1 MPFSII
7 RNDIT
12 KVAADAIVNTANP
25 QPVIGAGTDSAIYKA
40 AGAELLLAE
49 RRKIGAIHPG
59 EAAVTPAFALPA
71 KYIIHT
77 VGPAWRGGEAGEFET
92 LASCYRKSLLLAK
105 QLGCE
110 SVAFPLIST
119 GTYGFPKD
127 KALSVAMEEIEAF
140 LQDDDLDVTLTVL
153 NKEAFTLSR
162 DLLDDVQ
169 SYIDDRTAE
178 LLHQAEYSAS
188 YSASFDSGMFGADMV
203 DERRSSAM
211 APPTSAQLMP
221 QAAPQSGSMP
231 ELQES
236 APSGQQAGPQS
247 RPRKGKG
254 LFGKLAS
261 IGKKTADAA
270 LPKEPQAP
278 EEAYEDAAA
287 LLIDSDEERIDFQYS
302 AKMSYP
308 EAAKEALAKANAVPT
323 AGAAVPAAGVAVPS
337 AVTLSAES
345 LPDRMAHL
353 GDTFQERLLRLID
366 AQDLTDPEVY
376 KKANLDRKLFS
387 KIRSNAA
394 YRPSKN
400 TVLALAIALEL
411 DLTETKDL
419 LARAGFA
426 FSPSSKFDLIVQYCF
441 EKRIYDIFEVN
452 ALLFQYDQPLLGA
465 S

>member
-1 MPFSII
+1 MPFSIV

-12 KVAADAIVNTANP
+12 RVAADAIVNTANP
-25 QPVIGAGTDSAIYKA
+25 QPVIGAGTDRAIYKA
-40 AGAELLLAE
+40 AGAEQLLAE

-77 VGPAWRGGEAGEFET
+77 VGPAWQGGDAGEFET

-110 SVAFPLIST
+110 SIAFPLIST

-127 KALSVAMEEIEAF
+127 KALSVAMETIENF
-140 LQDDDLDVTLTVL
+140 LQGDDLDVTLTVL

-178 LLHQAEYSAS
+178 QLHQAEYGAP
-188 YSASFDSGMFGADMV
+188 FGMGMY
-203 DERRSSAM
+203 DERRAAKAAM
-211 APPTSAQLMP
+211 PP
-221 QAAPQSGSMP
+221 QAQPMAQSGAMSGSR
-231 ELQES
+231 S
-236 APSGQQAGPQS
+236 AEQS
-247 RPRKGKG
+247 KPRKGKG
-254 LFGKLAS
+254 LFQKLS
-261 IGKKTADAA
+261 SLGKK
-270 LPKEPQAP
+270 
-278 EEAYEDAAA
+278 EANAA
-287 LLIDSDEERIDFQYS
+287 LLEASEESYKDRVEDLSIHS
-302 AKMSYP
+302 A
-308 EAAKEALAKANAVPT
+308 
-323 AGAAVPAAGVAVPS
+323 PAAGS
-337 AVTLSAES
+337 ATQPAASEEVKELYSLVLAKDASPS

-353 GDTFQERLLRLID
+353 GDTFQERLLHLID
-366 AQDLTDPEVY
+366 EQDLPDPVVY

-411 DLTETKDL
+411 DLTQTKDL

-441 EKRIYDIFEVN
+441 EKGIYDIFEVN
-452 ALLFQYDQPLLGA
+452 ALLFSYDQPLLGA

>member
-1 MPFSII
+1 MPFSIV

-12 KVAADAIVNTANP
+12 RVAADAIVNTANP

-40 AGAELLLAE
+40 AGAERLLAE

-77 VGPAWRGGEAGEFET
+77 VGPAWRGGDAGEFET

-127 KALSVAMEEIEAF
+127 KALAVAMEEIEAF
-140 LQDDDLDVTLTVL
+140 LRGDDLDVTLTVL

-178 LLHQAEYSAS
+178 MLHQMEYSAS
-188 YSASFDSGMFGADMV
+188 YSALFEDVMV
-203 DERRSSAM
+203 DERRTAKAAM
-211 APPTSAQLMP
+211 P
-221 QAAPQSGSMP
+221 APQSKP
-231 ELQES
+231 
-236 APSGQQAGPQS
+236 QA
-247 RPRKGKG
+247 RPKKGKG

-261 IGKKTADAA
+261 LGK
-270 LPKEPQAP
+270 
-278 EEAYEDAAA
+278 
-287 LLIDSDEERIDFQYS
+287 
-302 AKMSYP
+302 
-308 EAAKEALAKANAVPT
+308 EAAKESQALGNAL
-323 AGAAVPAAGVAVPS
+323 PAME
-337 AVTLSAES
+337 ES

-366 AQDLTDPEVY
+366 EQDLPDPVVY

-387 KIRSNAA
+387 KIRSNAD
-394 YRPSKN
+394 YHPKKT

-411 DLTETKDL
+411 DLAQTKDL

-426 FSPSSKFDLIVQYCF
+426 FSPSSRFDLIVQYCF

-452 ALLFQYDQPLLGA
+452 ALLFQYDQPLLG
-465 S
+465 SS

>member
-25 QPVIGAGTDSAIYKA
+25 QPVIGAGTDRAIYKA
-40 AGAELLLAE
+40 AGAEQLLAE

-127 KALSVAMEEIEAF
+127 KALSVAMETIEDF

-153 NKEAFTLSR
+153 NKEAFTLSQ

-178 LLHQAEYSAS
+178 QLHQAEYGAP
-188 YSASFDSGMFGADMV
+188 FGIGMY
-203 DERRSSAM
+203 DERRAAKAAM
-211 APPTSAQLMP
+211 PP
-221 QAAPQSGSMP
+221 QAQPMAQSGAM
-231 ELQES
+231 
-236 APSGQQAGPQS
+236 SGSRPAEQS
-247 RPRKGKG
+247 KPRKGKG
-254 LFGKLAS
+254 LFQKLS
-261 IGKKTADAA
+261 SLGKKETNAA
-270 LPKEPQAP
+270 LP
-278 EEAYEDAAA
+278 EASEVSYNDRVED
-287 LLIDSDEERIDFQYS
+287 LSIHS
-302 AKMSYP
+302 A
-308 EAAKEALAKANAVPT
+308 
-323 AGAAVPAAGVAVPS
+323 PAAGSTAQPAASEEVKELYSLLLQQDASP
-337 AVTLSAES
+337 S

-366 AQDLTDPEVY
+366 SQDLTDPEVY

-387 KIRSNAA
+387 KIRSNAE
-394 YRPSKN
+394 YRPKKT

-411 DLTETKDL
+411 DLAQTKDL

-441 EKRIYDIFEVN
+441 EKGIYDIFEVN

>member
-25 QPVIGAGTDSAIYKA
+25 EPVIGAGTDSAIYKA

-119 GTYGFPKD
+119 GTYGFPKE
-127 KALSVAMEEIEAF
+127 KALSVAMETIEAF

-178 LLHQAEYSAS
+178 QLHQAEYGAP
-188 YSASFDSGMFGADMV
+188 FGIGMY
-203 DERRSSAM
+203 DERRAAKAAM
-211 APPTSAQLMP
+211 PP
-221 QAAPQSGSMP
+221 QAQPMAQSAPQSGSNLIP
-231 ELQES
+231 QIS
-236 APSGQQAGPQS
+236 PQSGQQSKPQS
-247 RPRKGKG
+247 RPKKGKG
-254 LFGKLAS
+254 LFQKLS
-261 IGKKTADAA
+261 SLGKKEANAA
-270 LPKEPQAP
+270 LPESS
-278 EEAYEDAAA
+278 EVSYNDRVED
-287 LLIDSDEERIDFQYS
+287 LSIHS
-302 AKMSYP
+302 
-308 EAAKEALAKANAVPT
+308 
-323 AGAAVPAAGVAVPS
+323 VPAAGNTAQPAASEEVKELYSLVLAKDDSP
-337 AVTLSAES
+337 S

-376 KKANLDRKLFS
+376 KRANLDRKLFS
-387 KIRSNAA
+387 KIRSNTE
-394 YRPSKN
+394 YRPKKT

-411 DLTETKDL
+411 DLAQTKDL

>member
-40 AGAELLLAE
+40 AGAEQLLAE

-127 KALSVAMEEIEAF
+127 KALSVAMETIEDF
-140 LQDDDLDVTLTVL
+140 LQGDDLDVTLTVL

-178 LLHQAEYSAS
+178 QLHQAEYGAP
-188 YSASFDSGMFGADMV
+188 FGIGMY
-203 DERRSSAM
+203 DERRAAKAAM
-211 APPTSAQLMP
+211 PP
-221 QAAPQSGSMP
+221 QAQPMAQSGAM
-231 ELQES
+231 
-236 APSGQQAGPQS
+236 SGSRPAEQS
-247 RPRKGKG
+247 KPRKGKG
-254 LFGKLAS
+254 LFQKLS
-261 IGKKTADAA
+261 SLGKK
-270 LPKEPQAP
+270 
-278 EEAYEDAAA
+278 EANAA
-287 LLIDSDEERIDFQYS
+287 LLEASEESYKDRVEDLSIHSAPVAGSATQPAASEEVKELYS
-302 AKMSYP
+302 LV
-308 EAAKEALAKANAVPT
+308 LAKDDSP
-323 AGAAVPAAGVAVPS
+323 
-337 AVTLSAES
+337 S

-366 AQDLTDPEVY
+366 SQDLTDPEVY

-387 KIRSNAA
+387 KIRSNAE
-394 YRPSKN
+394 YRPKKT

-411 DLTETKDL
+411 DLAQTKDL

>member
-40 AGAELLLAE
+40 AGAERLLAE

-127 KALSVAMEEIEAF
+127 KALSVAMETIEDF

-178 LLHQAEYSAS
+178 QLHQAEYGAP
-188 YSASFDSGMFGADMV
+188 FGIGMY
-203 DERRSSAM
+203 DERRAAKAAM
-211 APPTSAQLMP
+211 PP
-221 QAAPQSGSMP
+221 QAQPMVQSGAM
-231 ELQES
+231 
-236 APSGQQAGPQS
+236 SGS
-247 RPRKGKG
+247 RPAEQSKPRKRKG
-254 LFGKLAS
+254 LFQKLS
-261 IGKKTADAA
+261 SLGKKEANAA
-270 LPKEPQAP
+270 LP
-278 EEAYEDAAA
+278 EASEVSYNDRVED
-287 LLIDSDEERIDFQYS
+287 LSIHS
-302 AKMSYP
+302 
-308 EAAKEALAKANAVPT
+308 
-323 AGAAVPAAGVAVPS
+323 VPAAGSTAQPAASEEVKELHSLVLEKDDSP
-337 AVTLSAES
+337 S

-366 AQDLTDPEVY
+366 SQDLTDPEVY

-387 KIRSNAA
+387 KIRSNAE
-394 YRPSKN
+394 YRPKKT

-411 DLTETKDL
+411 DLAQTKDL

-441 EKRIYDIFEVN
+441 EKGIYDIFEVN

>member
-12 KVAADAIVNTANP
+12 KMAADAIVNTANP

-40 AGAELLLAE
+40 AGAEQLLAE

-77 VGPAWRGGEAGEFET
+77 VGPAWRGGEAGEFEI

-127 KALSVAMEEIEAF
+127 KALSVAMETIGAF
-140 LQDDDLDVTLTVL
+140 LQADDLDVTLTVL

-178 LLHQAEYSAS
+178 QLHQAEYGAP
-188 YSASFDSGMFGADMV
+188 FGIGMY
-203 DERRSSAM
+203 DERRAAKAAM
-211 APPTSAQLMP
+211 PP
-221 QAAPQSGSMP
+221 QAQPMAQSGAM
-231 ELQES
+231 
-236 APSGQQAGPQS
+236 SGSRPAEQS
-247 RPRKGKG
+247 KPRKGKG
-254 LFGKLAS
+254 LFEKLAS
-261 IGKKTADAA
+261 IGKKSANAA
-270 LPKEPQAP
+270 LPEERPQAP
-278 EEAYEDAAA
+278 EEAYEDDAAA
-287 LLIDSDEERIDFQYS
+287 LLINSDEERIDFQYS
-302 AKMSYP
+302 AKTVYP
-308 EAAKEALAKANAVPT
+308 KEEASA
-323 AGAAVPAAGVAVPS
+323 PAAGS
-337 AVTLSAES
+337 ATQPAASEEVKELYSLVLAKDDSPS

-387 KIRSNAA
+387 KIRSNAE
-394 YRPSKN
+394 YRPKKT

-411 DLTETKDL
+411 DLAQTKDL

>member
-40 AGAELLLAE
+40 AGAEQLLAE

-119 GTYGFPKD
+119 GTYGFPKE
-127 KALSVAMEEIEAF
+127 KALSVAMETIEDF

-178 LLHQAEYSAS
+178 QLHQAEYGAP
-188 YSASFDSGMFGADMV
+188 FGIGMY
-203 DERRSSAM
+203 DERRAAKAAM
-211 APPTSAQLMP
+211 PP
-221 QAAPQSGSMP
+221 QAQPMAQSGAM
-231 ELQES
+231 
-236 APSGQQAGPQS
+236 SGS
-247 RPRKGKG
+247 RPAEQSKPRKRKG
-254 LFGKLAS
+254 LFQRLS
-261 IGKKTADAA
+261 SLGKKEANAA
-270 LPKEPQAP
+270 LP
-278 EEAYEDAAA
+278 EA
-287 LLIDSDEERIDFQYS
+287 S
-302 AKMSYP
+302 A
-308 EAAKEALAKANAVPT
+308 
-323 AGAAVPAAGVAVPS
+323 PAAGS
-337 AVTLSAES
+337 ATQPAASEEVKELYSLVLAKDDSPS

-366 AQDLTDPEVY
+366 SQNLTDPEVY

-387 KIRSNAA
+387 KIRSNAE
-394 YRPSKN
+394 YRPKKT

-411 DLTETKDL
+411 DLAQTKDL

-441 EKRIYDIFEVN
+441 EKGIYDIFEVN

>member
-25 QPVIGAGTDSAIYKA
+25 EPVIGAGTDSAIYKA

-127 KALSVAMEEIEAF
+127 KALSVAMETIEAF

-153 NKEAFTLSR
+153 NKQAFTLSR

-169 SYIDDRTAE
+169 SYIDDRAAE
-178 LLHQAEYSAS
+178 QLHQMEYGAP
-188 YSASFDSGMFGADMV
+188 FDTGMY
-203 DERRSSAM
+203 DERRTAKAAM
-211 APPTSAQLMP
+211 PP
-221 QAAPQSGSMP
+221 QAQPMAQSGVM
-231 ELQES
+231 
-236 APSGQQAGPQS
+236 SGSRPAEQS
-247 RPRKGKG
+247 KPRKGKG
-254 LFGKLAS
+254 LFEKLAS
-261 IGKKTADAA
+261 IGKKSANAA
-270 LPKEPQAP
+270 LP
-278 EEAYEDAAA
+278 EE
-287 LLIDSDEERIDFQYS
+287 QYS
-302 AKMSYP
+302 AKTVYP
-308 EAAKEALAKANAVPT
+308 EEEASA
-323 AGAAVPAAGVAVPS
+323 PAAGS
-337 AVTLSAES
+337 ATQPAASEEVKELYSLVLAKDDSPS

-387 KIRSNAA
+387 KIRSNAE
-394 YRPSKN
+394 YRPKKT

-411 DLTETKDL
+411 DLAQTKDL

>member
-40 AGAELLLAE
+40 AGAEQLLAE

-178 LLHQAEYSAS
+178 QLHQAEYGAP
-188 YSASFDSGMFGADMV
+188 FGIGMY
-203 DERRSSAM
+203 DERRAAKAAM
-211 APPTSAQLMP
+211 PP
-221 QAAPQSGSMP
+221 QAQPMAQSGAM
-231 ELQES
+231 
-236 APSGQQAGPQS
+236 SGSRPAEQS
-247 RPRKGKG
+247 KPRKGKG
-254 LFGKLAS
+254 LFQKLS
-261 IGKKTADAA
+261 SLGKKEANAA
-270 LPKEPQAP
+270 LPEAS
-278 EEAYEDAAA
+278 EESYNDRVED
-287 LLIDSDEERIDFQYS
+287 LSIHS
-302 AKMSYP
+302 A
-308 EAAKEALAKANAVPT
+308 
-323 AGAAVPAAGVAVPS
+323 PAAGNTAQPAACEEVKELYSLVLAKDDSP
-337 AVTLSAES
+337 S

-387 KIRSNAA
+387 KIRSNAE
-394 YRPSKN
+394 YRPKKT

-411 DLTETKDL
+411 DLAQTKDL

-441 EKRIYDIFEVN
+441 EKGIYDIFEVN

>member
-12 KVAADAIVNTANP
+12 KVAADAIVDTANP

-77 VGPAWRGGEAGEFET
+77 VGPAWQGGDAGEFET
-92 LASCYRKSLLLAK
+92 LASCYCKSLLLAK

-127 KALSVAMEEIEAF
+127 KALSVAMETIGEF
-140 LQDDDLDVTLTVL
+140 LQGDDLDVTLTVL
-153 NKEAFTLSR
+153 NKEAFTLSQ

-178 LLHQAEYSAS
+178 MLHQMEYSAS
-188 YSASFDSGMFGADMV
+188 YSALFKDGMA
-203 DERRSSAM
+203 DERRDAKAARPSSAPPM
-211 APPTSAQLMP
+211 A
-221 QAAPQSGSMP
+221 QAAPQGGPTS
-231 ELQES
+231 
-236 APSGQQAGPQS
+236 GPQS
-247 RPRKGKG
+247 KPQFRPKKGKG

-261 IGKKTADAA
+261 LGKKDADTASTQERADAF
-270 LPKEPQAP
+270 EPS
-278 EEAYEDAAA
+278 YEDSAAS
-287 LLIDSDEERIDFQYS
+287 LTVDSAAEDTEILYAKTISYS
-302 AKMSYP
+302 
-308 EAAKEALAKANAVPT
+308 EAGKEKPAEANA
-323 AGAAVPAAGVAVPS
+323 AFASGAAVSSAVP
-337 AVTLSAES
+337 LSAES

-366 AQDLTDPEVY
+366 EQDRTDPEVY

-411 DLTETKDL
+411 DLAQTKDL

>member
-71 KYIIHT
+71 KCIIHT

-127 KALSVAMEEIEAF
+127 KALSVAMETIEDF

-178 LLHQAEYSAS
+178 QLHQAEYGAP
-188 YSASFDSGMFGADMV
+188 FGIGMY
-203 DERRSSAM
+203 DERRAAKAAM
-211 APPTSAQLMP
+211 PP
-221 QAAPQSGSMP
+221 QAQPMAQSGAM
-231 ELQES
+231 
-236 APSGQQAGPQS
+236 SGSRPTEQS
-247 RPRKGKG
+247 KPRKGKG
-254 LFGKLAS
+254 LFQKLS
-261 IGKKTADAA
+261 SLGKK
-270 LPKEPQAP
+270 
-278 EEAYEDAAA
+278 EANAA
-287 LLIDSDEERIDFQYS
+287 LLEASEESYKDRVEDLSIHS
-302 AKMSYP
+302 A
-308 EAAKEALAKANAVPT
+308 
-323 AGAAVPAAGVAVPS
+323 PAAGS
-337 AVTLSAES
+337 AMQPAASEEVKELYSLVLAKDDSPS

-366 AQDLTDPEVY
+366 SQGLTDPEVY

-387 KIRSNAA
+387 KIRSNAE
-394 YRPSKN
+394 YRPKKT

-411 DLTETKDL
+411 DLAQTKDL

-426 FSPSSKFDLIVQYCF
+426 FSPSSRFDLIVQYCF

>member
-40 AGAELLLAE
+40 AGAEQLLAE

-59 EAAVTPAFALPA
+59 EAAVTPAFAQPA

-119 GTYGFPKD
+119 GTYGFPKE
-127 KALSVAMEEIEAF
+127 KALSVAMETIEDF

-178 LLHQAEYSAS
+178 QLHQAEYGAP
-188 YSASFDSGMFGADMV
+188 FGIGMY
-203 DERRSSAM
+203 DERRAAKAAM
-211 APPTSAQLMP
+211 PP
-221 QAAPQSGSMP
+221 QAQPMAQSGAM
-231 ELQES
+231 
-236 APSGQQAGPQS
+236 SGS
-247 RPRKGKG
+247 RPAEQSKPRKRKG
-254 LFGKLAS
+254 LFQRLS
-261 IGKKTADAA
+261 SLGKKEANAA
-270 LPKEPQAP
+270 LP
-278 EEAYEDAAA
+278 EASEVSYNDRVED
-287 LLIDSDEERIDFQYS
+287 LSIHS
-302 AKMSYP
+302 
-308 EAAKEALAKANAVPT
+308 
-323 AGAAVPAAGVAVPS
+323 VPAAGNTAQPTAS
-337 AVTLSAES
+337 EEFNELYSLMLAKDDSPS

-353 GDTFQERLLRLID
+353 GDTFQERLLHLID
-366 AQDLTDPEVY
+366 EQDLTDPEVY

-387 KIRSNAA
+387 KIRSNAE
-394 YRPSKN
+394 YRPKKT

-411 DLTETKDL
+411 DLAQTKDL

>member
-12 KVAADAIVNTANP
+12 KVAADAIVDTANP

-77 VGPAWRGGEAGEFET
+77 VGPAWQGGEAGEFET

-127 KALSVAMEEIEAF
+127 KALSVAMETIEEF
-140 LQDDDLDVTLTVL
+140 LQGDDLDVTLTVL
-153 NKEAFTLSR
+153 NKEAFTLSQ

-178 LLHQAEYSAS
+178 MLHQMEYSAS
-188 YSASFDSGMFGADMV
+188 YSALFKDGMA
-203 DERRSSAM
+203 DERRDAKAARPSSAPPM
-211 APPTSAQLMP
+211 A
-221 QAAPQSGSMP
+221 QAAPQGGPTS
-231 ELQES
+231 
-236 APSGQQAGPQS
+236 GPQS
-247 RPRKGKG
+247 KPKFRPKKGKG

-261 IGKKTADAA
+261 LGKKDADAA
-270 LPKEPQAP
+270 STQEMPDAFEPP
-278 EEAYEDAAA
+278 YEDSAASLTADSAAEDTEILYAKTFSYSEAGTEKTAEANAAFASGAAA
-287 LLIDSDEERIDFQYS
+287 
-302 AKMSYP
+302 P
-308 EAAKEALAKANAVPT
+308 
-323 AGAAVPAAGVAVPS
+323 
-337 AVTLSAES
+337 LSTES

-353 GDTFQERLLRLID
+353 GDTFQERLLHLID
-366 AQDLTDPEVY
+366 EQDLTDPEVY

-411 DLTETKDL
+411 DLAQTKDL

-426 FSPSSKFDLIVQYCF
+426 FSPSSRFDLIVQYCF

-452 ALLFQYDQPLLGA
+452 ALLFQYDQPLLGN
-465 S
+465 

>member
-1 MPFSII
+1 MPFSIV

-12 KVAADAIVNTANP
+12 RVAADAIVNTANP
-25 QPVIGAGTDSAIYKA
+25 QPVIGAGTDRAIYKA
-40 AGAELLLAE
+40 AGAEQLLAE
-49 RRKIGAIHPG
+49 RRKIGVIHPG

-77 VGPAWRGGEAGEFET
+77 VGPAWQGGGAGEFET

-127 KALSVAMEEIEAF
+127 KALSVAMETIEAF
-140 LQDDDLDVTLTVL
+140 LKDDDLNVTLAVL
-153 NKEAFTLSR
+153 NKEAFALSQE
-162 DLLDDVQ
+162 LLDDVQ

-178 LLHQAEYSAS
+178 QLHQAEYGAP
-188 YSASFDSGMFGADMV
+188 FGIGMY
-203 DERRSSAM
+203 DERRAAKAAM
-211 APPTSAQLMP
+211 PP
-221 QAAPQSGSMP
+221 QAQPMAQSEAMSGSRP
-231 ELQES
+231 AE
-236 APSGQQAGPQS
+236 QS
-247 RPRKGKG
+247 KPRKGKG
-254 LFGKLAS
+254 LFQKLS
-261 IGKKTADAA
+261 SLGKK
-270 LPKEPQAP
+270 
-278 EEAYEDAAA
+278 EANAA
-287 LLIDSDEERIDFQYS
+287 LLEASEESYKDRVEDLSIHS
-302 AKMSYP
+302 A
-308 EAAKEALAKANAVPT
+308 
-323 AGAAVPAAGVAVPS
+323 PAAGS
-337 AVTLSAES
+337 ATQPAASEEVKELYSLVLAKDASPS

-353 GDTFQERLLRLID
+353 GDTFQERLLHLID
-366 AQDLTDPEVY
+366 EQDLPDPVVY

-411 DLTETKDL
+411 DLTQTKDL

-441 EKRIYDIFEVN
+441 EKGIYDIFEVN
-452 ALLFQYDQPLLGA
+452 ALLFSYDQPLLGA

>member
-1 MPFSII
+1 MPFSIV

-12 KVAADAIVNTANP
+12 RVAADAIVNTANP
-25 QPVIGAGTDSAIYKA
+25 QPVIGAGTDRAIYKA
-40 AGAELLLAE
+40 AGAEQLLAE

-77 VGPAWRGGEAGEFET
+77 VGPAWQGGGAGEFET

-127 KALSVAMEEIEAF
+127 KALSVAMETIEAF
-140 LQDDDLDVTLTVL
+140 LKDDDLNVTLAVL
-153 NKEAFTLSR
+153 NKEAFALSQE
-162 DLLDDVQ
+162 LLDDVQ

-178 LLHQAEYSAS
+178 QLHQAEYGAP
-188 YSASFDSGMFGADMV
+188 FGIGMY
-203 DERRSSAM
+203 DERRAAKAAM
-211 APPTSAQLMP
+211 PP
-221 QAAPQSGSMP
+221 QAQPMAQSEAMSGSRP
-231 ELQES
+231 AE
-236 APSGQQAGPQS
+236 QS
-247 RPRKGKG
+247 KPRKGKG
-254 LFGKLAS
+254 LFQKLS
-261 IGKKTADAA
+261 SLGKK
-270 LPKEPQAP
+270 
-278 EEAYEDAAA
+278 EANAA
-287 LLIDSDEERIDFQYS
+287 LLEASEESYKDRVEDLSIHS
-302 AKMSYP
+302 A
-308 EAAKEALAKANAVPT
+308 
-323 AGAAVPAAGVAVPS
+323 PAAGS
-337 AVTLSAES
+337 ATQPAASEEVKELYSLVLAKDASPS

-353 GDTFQERLLRLID
+353 GDTFQERLLHLID
-366 AQDLTDPEVY
+366 EQDLPDPVVY

-411 DLTETKDL
+411 DLTQTKDL

-441 EKRIYDIFEVN
+441 EKGIYDIFEVN
-452 ALLFQYDQPLLGA
+452 ALLFSYDQPLLGA

>member
-12 KVAADAIVNTANP
+12 KVAADAIVDTANP

-77 VGPAWRGGEAGEFET
+77 VGPAWQGGGAGEFET

-127 KALSVAMEEIEAF
+127 KALSVAMETIEEF
-140 LQDDDLDVTLTVL
+140 LQGDDLDVTLTVL
-153 NKEAFTLSR
+153 NKEAFTLSQ

-178 LLHQAEYSAS
+178 MLHQMEYSAS
-188 YSASFDSGMFGADMV
+188 YSALFKDGMA
-203 DERRSSAM
+203 DERRDAKAARPSSAPPM
-211 APPTSAQLMP
+211 A
-221 QAAPQSGSMP
+221 QAAPQGGPTS
-231 ELQES
+231 
-236 APSGQQAGPQS
+236 GPQS
-247 RPRKGKG
+247 KPKFRPKKGKG

-261 IGKKTADAA
+261 LGKKDADAA
-270 LPKEPQAP
+270 STQEMPDAFEPS
-278 EEAYEDAAA
+278 YEDSAAS
-287 LLIDSDEERIDFQYS
+287 LTVDSAAEDTEILYAKTISYS
-302 AKMSYP
+302 
-308 EAAKEALAKANAVPT
+308 EAGKEKPAEANAAP
-323 AGAAVPAAGVAVPS
+323 ASGAVVPAAVQMS
-337 AVTLSAES
+337 TES
-345 LPDRMAHL
+345 LPDRMARL

-366 AQDLTDPEVY
+366 EQDRTDPEVY

-411 DLTETKDL
+411 DLAETKDL

-452 ALLFQYDQPLLGA
+452 ALLFQYDQPLLGN
-465 S
+465 

>member
-40 AGAELLLAE
+40 AGAEQLLAE

-77 VGPAWRGGEAGEFET
+77 VGPAWQGGDAGEFET

-119 GTYGFPKD
+119 GTYSFPKD
-127 KALSVAMEEIEAF
+127 KALSVAMETIEDF

-178 LLHQAEYSAS
+178 QLHQAEYGAP
-188 YSASFDSGMFGADMV
+188 FGIGMY
-203 DERRSSAM
+203 DERRAAKAAM
-211 APPTSAQLMP
+211 PP
-221 QAAPQSGSMP
+221 QAQPMVQSGAM
-231 ELQES
+231 
-236 APSGQQAGPQS
+236 SGS
-247 RPRKGKG
+247 RPAEQSKPRKRKG
-254 LFGKLAS
+254 LFQKLS
-261 IGKKTADAA
+261 SLGKKEANAA
-270 LPKEPQAP
+270 LP
-278 EEAYEDAAA
+278 EASEVSYNDRVED
-287 LLIDSDEERIDFQYS
+287 LSIHS
-302 AKMSYP
+302 
-308 EAAKEALAKANAVPT
+308 
-323 AGAAVPAAGVAVPS
+323 VPAAGSTAQPAASEEVKELHSLVLEKDDSP
-337 AVTLSAES
+337 S

-366 AQDLTDPEVY
+366 SQDLTDPEVY

-387 KIRSNAA
+387 KIRSNAE
-394 YRPSKN
+394 YRPKKT

-411 DLTETKDL
+411 DLAQTKDL

-441 EKRIYDIFEVN
+441 EKGIYDIFEVN